1 MILAKTKIQKITKS
15 SSSGSCAHVIGWAGG
30 LNSNNVQ
37 RIKDCC
43 NDSGKPAT
51 NYLVFRLNPH
61 FLYESADFIFFLL
74 DVLWETVPFKCIC

>member
-1 MILAKTKIQKITKS
+1 MILAKMKIQKITRS
-15 SSSGSCAHVIGWAGG
+15 SSSGSCTNVIVWAGR
-30 LNSNNVQ
+30 LKSNNFQ

-51 NYLVFRLNPH
+51 NNSVFRLNPH
-61 FLYESADFIFFLL
+61 FLYESADFCLLLL